1 MDLTNHTPCLRFNY
15 ILYIL
20 FKVLLSHR
28 VYGRPI
34 TLEKDNT
41 DKVVKYI
48 DELKS
53 MSIELLPPGF

>member
-1 MDLTNHTPCLRFNY
+1 MAAQL
-15 ILYIL
+15 
-20 FKVLLSHR
+20 
-28 VYGRPI
+28 

-53 MSIELLPPGF
+53 MSIELLPPDINRSDLAFGLMRWMGKMLYFWTWRQ